1 MALTRITVDG
11 LGANAVT
18 SIAVANGAIVS
29 VDLATGSVTGDKLGL
44 TAVNA
49 NNIVDGTITNAKLA
63 TPGASTGKSI
73 AMSIVFGG

>member
-1 MALTRITVDG
+1 MPLTRITVDG

-18 SIAVANGAIVS
+18 SIALANDSIVS
-29 VDLATGSVTGDKLGL
+29 VDLATGAVTGDKIGL
-44 TAVNA
+44 TAINA

-63 TPGASTGKSI
+63 TPGATTGKSI

>member
-18 SIAVANGAIVS
+18 SIALANGSIVS
-29 VDLATGSVTGDKLGL
+29 VDLATGAVTGDKIGL
-44 TAVNA
+44 TAINA
-49 NNIVDGTITNAKLA
+49 NNIVDGTITNTKLA
-63 TPGASTGKSI
+63 TPGATTGKSI

>member
-11 LGANAVT
+11 LGTNAVT
-18 SIAVANGAIVS
+18 SIAIANGAIVA
-29 VDLATGSVTGDKLGL
+29 VDLATGAVTGDKLGL

-63 TPGASTGKSI
+63 TPGATTGKSI

>member
-1 MALTRITVDG
+1 MALTKITVDS

-18 SIAVANGAIVS
+18 SIAVADGAIVS
-29 VDLATGSVTGDKLGL
+29 VDLATGAVTGDKIGL
-44 TAVNA
+44 TAINA

-63 TPGASTGKSI
+63 TPGATTGKSI